1 MFRSGPDADC
11 ANVSIGGSFFLTVFP
26 FAVVLSILSV
36 LIFRDEEAVFCEN
49 AYRLLL
55 A

>member
-11 ANVSIGGSFFLTVFP
+11 ANVSIGGSFFLVVFP
-26 FAVVLSILSV
+26 FVVVWLILSV
-36 LIFRDEEAVFCEN
+36 LIFREEEAVSCRN
-49 AYRLLL
+49 ASWLFL